1 MEVAPRYK
9 LLVHRPAQLAE
20 LPRSKFDPE
29 LFPHSAYVQF
39 FVTFAIKV
47 MYLKFCDKMRQF
59 LTQKMDTE
67 GENKDKM
74 RKCRK

>member
-1 MEVAPRYK
+1 M
-9 LLVHRPAQLAE
+9 LDDRPSQLAE
-20 LPRSKFDPE
+20 LSQSEFNLE
-29 LFPHSAYVQF
+29 SFSHSAYVQF

-67 GENKDKM
+67 GENKEKM